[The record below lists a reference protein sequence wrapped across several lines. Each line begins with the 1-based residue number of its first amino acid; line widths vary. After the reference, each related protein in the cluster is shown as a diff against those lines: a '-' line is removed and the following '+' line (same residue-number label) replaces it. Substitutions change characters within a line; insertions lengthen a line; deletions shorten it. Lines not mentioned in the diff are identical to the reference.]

1 MIKFNIHTSAYILI
15 ALMIYFMPL
24 DIIAAYMLAIIVHEL
39 GHILSLMMLGCRIF
53 GLSLG
58 FSGLVIEH
66 NGGMTELQNVICALA
81 GPGAGLLFAYFA
93 SYSALASDNHFMEL
107 CAGLSLILT
116 TFNLLPVLP
125 LDGGVAL
132 KNTLSLFFTD
142 KVIHITMNFIGG
154 LISAGLAICSLIIES
169 GTVSPGLFLAAMSLI
184 AHLILTEGIVKNAK
198 LR

>member
-1 MIKFNIHTSAYILI
+1 MIKYSVHTSAYFLI

-24 DIIAAYMLAIIVHEL
+24 DIIAAYTLAIIVHEL
-39 GHILSLMMLGCRIF
+39 GHILCLMMLGCRIC

-66 NGGMTELQNVICALA
+66 NGGMTQVQNVICALA

-142 KVIHITMNFIGG
+142 KVIHITMNCIGG
-154 LISAGLAICSLIIES
+154 LISAGLAVCSVTIES
-169 GTVSPGLFLAAMSLI
+169 GTVSPGLLLAAMSLI
-184 AHLILTEGIVKNAK
+184 THILLAEGIVKKAK

>member
-142 KVIHITMNFIGG
+142 KVIHITMNCIGG
-154 LISAGLAICSLIIES
+154 LISAGLAICSLIIEN
-169 GTVSPGLFLAAMSLI
+169 GTVSPGVFLAAMSLI